1 MPPLLPVLK
10 LARLP
15 AVLDRLAPAA
25 RVELDAHA
33 FAQDATVGAGIRS
46 QGRTL
51 LRWWCHS
58 QRCLEHGFNLWHG
71 GFCRFVALGGCQT
84 DPVDREISNVV
95 STGFPS
101 ESAPEEESP
110 FEHEYAAD
118 ASLIQV
124 VEGTNG

>member
-33 FAQDATVGAGIRS
+33 FAQDAAVGAGIRS

-51 LRWWCHS
+51 P
-58 QRCLEHGFNLWHG
+58 
-71 GFCRFVALGGCQT
+71 
-84 DPVDREISNVV
+84 DPVNREILNVV
-95 STGFPS
+95 RTTGFPS
-101 ESAPEEESP
+101 ESAREEESP

-118 ASLIQV
+118 VSLIQV

>member
-25 RVELDAHA
+25 RVELDAHDA

-51 LRWWCHS
+51 L
-58 QRCLEHGFNLWHG
+58 
-71 GFCRFVALGGCQT
+71 
-84 DPVDREISNVV
+84 DPVDREILNVV

-101 ESAPEEESP
+101 ESAPEEEYP
-110 FEHEYAAD
+110 FEHEYAAGRFPYSSGRRNQWV
-118 ASLIQV
+118 AAPGLRTLPS
-124 VEGTNG
+124 

>member
-1 MPPLLPVLK
+1 MPSLLPVLK

-33 FAQDATVGAGIRS
+33 FAQDAAVGAGIRS

-51 LRWWCHS
+51 L
-58 QRCLEHGFNLWHG
+58 
-71 GFCRFVALGGCQT
+71 
-84 DPVDREISNVV
+84 DPVDREILNVV
-95 STGFPS
+95 RTGFPS
-101 ESAPEEESP
+101 ESAREEESP

-118 ASLIQV
+118 VSLIQV

>member
-33 FAQDATVGAGIRS
+33 FAQDAAVGAGIRS

-51 LRWWCHS
+51 L
-58 QRCLEHGFNLWHG
+58 
-71 GFCRFVALGGCQT
+71 
-84 DPVDREISNVV
+84 DPVDREILNVV
-95 STGFPS
+95 RTGFPS